1 MVIRPALQVQLPPAS
16 VTLDPTSVTLDPTI
30 SIQLGAGLH
39 QRDAGL
45 HCFREFSTC
54 GLALLTPALSSF
66 GEERE
71 KRRRAL
77 AKWRAGV

>member
-30 SIQLGAGLH
+30 SIQLG
-39 QRDAGL
+39 AGL